1 MIRYALKCDQ
11 GHAFDSWFKSA
22 EAFDALLAGG
32 HVACL
37 ICGSARVEKSLMAP
51 SVRPARAAATPEPQA
66 PRLSQPAS
74 PAEEALAAMRRE
86 IEEKSDYVGLNFAAE
101 ARAMHQGEAPERA
114 IHGEAR
120 PEEARALLEEG
131 VPVLPLPFVPKRQSN

>member
-1 MIRYALKCDQ
+1 
-11 GHAFDSWFKSA
+11 
-22 EAFDALLAGG
+22 
-32 HVACL
+32 VACL

-51 SVRPARAAATPEPQA
+51 ALRPARTAATPEPQR